1 MSPYS
6 RQPCKR
12 ASRMSRRK
20 SGRLPRMGAPFGP
33 GGLLF
38 AGATLTTA
46 SIMTSAPAKRQ
57 RVLVR
62 ARAMSYG
69 PRLMAGALAQRM
81 LDAYGGGHRA
91 RSAQTAVGP
100 VTQWGGPLA
109 RERPRPGGG

>member
-6 RQPCKR
+6 RQPWRR

-20 SGRLPRMGAPFGP
+20 SGRLPRTGAPFGP

-81 LDAYGGGHRA
+81 LDAYGGEQRW
-91 RSAQTAVGP
+91 RSAEAVEARL
-100 VTQWGGPLA
+100 TIGGLLF
-109 RERPRPGGG
+109 RWK